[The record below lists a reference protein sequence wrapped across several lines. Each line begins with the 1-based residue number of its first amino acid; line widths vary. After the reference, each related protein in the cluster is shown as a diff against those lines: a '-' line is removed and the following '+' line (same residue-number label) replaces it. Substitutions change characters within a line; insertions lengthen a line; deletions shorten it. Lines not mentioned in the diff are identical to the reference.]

1 MELMPDGVTRKPE
14 TNTISKPIEDILN
27 LIDTT
32 IVPSLKHIE
41 KKEEKTINT
50 SDSTLNIDS
59 IKNSIQQNIDSN
71 KEVIQ
76 QIEQNQKK
84 EQNLIQTINNKPN
97 SLSIKFL
104 F

>member
-41 KKEEKTINT
+41 KIYH
-50 SDSTLNIDS
+50 L
-59 IKNSIQQNIDSN
+59 
-71 KEVIQ
+71 VISSHP
-76 QIEQNQKK
+76 
-84 EQNLIQTINNKPN
+84 L
-97 SLSIKFL
+97 LSRYPACPGL
-104 F
+104 AGRG